1 MENKTQYWKGIE
13 ELNRDPEFVQ
23 LSKNEFAEGLPLDEV
38 LNESDLNLSSN
49 RRDFL
54 KFFGF
59 SVSAVAL
66 AACNKAPVKNV
77 IPYVVQPEEVIP
89 GIPNYYASTYKNTPV
104 VVKTREGRPIK
115 LEGNAKSNVTMGA
128 LDAAGQASVVT
139 LYDSKRLPLPLKKG
153 ERSNWSTVDAEIKAA
168 LAQVNASGKG
178 IRIVSGPVN
187 TPATASIINEF
198 KAAYPTTKHVVYEG
212 VSYEG
217 IYSANEMCFGKA
229 VIP

>member
-23 LSKNEFAEGLPLDEV
+23 LSKNEFSEGLPLDEV
-38 LNESDLNLSSN
+38 LNEGDLNLSSN

-77 IPYVVQPEEVIP
+77 IPYVVQPEEIVP
-89 GIPNYYASTYKNTPV
+89 GIPNYYASTFRNTPV

-115 LEGNAKSNVTMGA
+115 LEGN
-128 LDAAGQASVVT
+128 
-139 LYDSKRLPLPLKKG
+139 LPLLKLL
-153 ERSNWSTVDAEIKAA
+153 SVCS
-168 LAQVNASGKG
+168 L
-178 IRIVSGPVN
+178 PV
-187 TPATASIINEF
+187 
-198 KAAYPTTKHVVYEG
+198 
-212 VSYEG
+212 
-217 IYSANEMCFGKA
+217 
-229 VIP
+229 